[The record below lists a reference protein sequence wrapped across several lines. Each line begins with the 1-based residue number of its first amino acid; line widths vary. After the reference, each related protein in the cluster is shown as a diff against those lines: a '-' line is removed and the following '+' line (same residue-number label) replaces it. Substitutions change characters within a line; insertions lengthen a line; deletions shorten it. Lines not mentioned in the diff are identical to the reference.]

1 VTTIDNKTEK
11 FVVQQIDEW
20 VNQLTEKNGLQHVQQ

>member
-1 VTTIDNKTEK
+1 MDNKTEK

-20 VNQLTEKNGLQHVQQ
+20 VNQLTEKNFLQAVHLQ